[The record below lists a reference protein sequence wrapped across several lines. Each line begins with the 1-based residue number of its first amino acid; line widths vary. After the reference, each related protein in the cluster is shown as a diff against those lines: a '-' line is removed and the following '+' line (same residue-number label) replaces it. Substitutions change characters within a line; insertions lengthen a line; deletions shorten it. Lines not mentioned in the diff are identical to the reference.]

1 MLLRLALSALLLS
14 AGAALLSH
22 QRQLGAH
29 AAATASSL
37 SAAHQRQATRHFAAP
52 PSVSCIHIPACQK
65 VCVDKFPTVDSP
77 VSGAEAGEPAAAGDS
92 AMRRSRCFDGCAYRG
107 GATLEEC
114 TNGCSSR
121 DEVDGAKMACDA
133 GCEARCRGPL
143 DQPPMQD
150 PVKSTK
156 EGCRKTLNPDCDSDR
171 YDRQYAKM
179 LSETSGY
186 AERIINMRAIRA
198 AAEVKQMQASG
209 SAAREN
215 NQEAEDPIKK

>member
-22 QRQLGAH
+22 QRQLDAH
-29 AAATASSL
+29 TASTASSL
-37 SAAHQRQATRHFAAP
+37 SAAHHWDQGHAAP
-52 PSVSCIHIPACQK
+52 SSLSCIHIPACQK
-65 VCVDKFPTVDSP
+65 VCVDKFPTVASP
-77 VSGAEAGEPAAAGDS
+77 ASGAEAGDPAPAGDS
-92 AMRRSRCFDGCAYRG
+92 AMRRSRCFDGCAFRG

-114 TNGCSSR
+114 ANGCSAR
-121 DEVDGAKMACDA
+121 EEVDGAKMACDA
-133 GCEARCRGPL
+133 GCESRCRGPL

-156 EGCRKTLNPDCDSDR
+156 EGCRKTLNPDCDSDK

-186 AERIINMRAIRA
+186 AERIINMQAIRA

-209 SAAREN
+209 SAARKN
-215 NQEAEDPIKK
+215 NPEAEDPIKK